1 MYMLPQ
7 ILDISTENF
16 IINQIISTFKSKLS
30 EILNKFIIN
39 VSKNRY
45 VNIFLELQNIINE
58 ISISFLSN
66 YFESVDKVFKNS
78 KKRKENYYIR
88 YVVEFEGW

>member
-30 EILNKFIIN
+30 DILNKFIIN
-39 VSKNRY
+39 VSKNRF
-45 VNIFLELQNIINE
+45 VNIFLELQNIICT
-58 ISISFLSN
+58 
-66 YFESVDKVFKNS
+66 K
-78 KKRKENYYIR
+78 
-88 YVVEFEGW
+88 

>member
-1 MYMLPQ
+1 ML
-7 ILDISTENF
+7 
-16 IINQIISTFKSKLS
+16 
-30 EILNKFIIN
+30 
-39 VSKNRY
+39 VKNRY

-78 KKRKENYYIR
+78 KKRKENYYINKSNVKR
-88 YVVEFEGW
+88 TIITIFGTITFYRTLYINKITGEYYFLC

>member
-16 IINQIISTFKSKLS
+16 TINQIISTFKSKLS

-45 VNIFLELQNIINE
+45 VNIFLELQNIIWT
-58 ISISFLSN
+58 
-66 YFESVDKVFKNS
+66 K
-78 KKRKENYYIR
+78 
-88 YVVEFEGW
+88 